1 MQIFFRD
8 AAAAFVVFDLT
19 RRATFEAVRRWKE
32 DLDSKV
38 VTSDGAKVGHD
49 VIGVTVDSNFT
60 FSIPQIPTI
69 LLANKSD
76 LTEARSVSD
85 DEVYQLYSAV
95 YSVQYSV
102 QVYRLS
108 QELGFTSWYSVSA
121 RDGDNV
127 DTAGDMIVAHVLQRE
142 LGLGTAGDKM
152 ERLLRFPE
160 RGVIVR
166 DHNGAAVKRKKK
178 CC

>member
-49 VIGVTVDSNFT
+49 VIGVSVDSNFT

-95 YSVQYSV
+95 YSVQYM
-102 QVYRLS
+102 YRCT
-108 QELGFTSWYSVSA
+108 GCPRSWASPPGTRS
-121 RDGDNV
+121 RP
-127 DTAGDMIVAHVLQRE
+127 
-142 LGLGTAGDKM
+142 GTATTWT
-152 ERLLRFPE
+152 RR
-160 RGVIVR
+160 
-166 DHNGAAVKRKKK
+166 AT
-178 CC
+178 